1 MEVALEHST
10 EDNAPAVSSFPSL
23 RLGVLG
29 AGRRGTALAHAAMR
43 VPGISIVAV
52 GDDDVMRAAELAE
65 AWDATSY
72 SIWQSMLIFEQLDA
86 IIIATPSAVH
96 AEQVLTAIDQGM
108 HVYVEKPPALD
119 NGMAQRIAEAATA
132 QNRIVHVGFQHRY
145 SGLVAPWFQALEG
158 RTVSLVHAHLYQGVP
173 EGSDGNDPALSGG
186 QAMGQAMHLLD
197 LCRFLVDDITAV
209 ATFSGQALWRDKA
222 DWRGAD
228 STAVA
233 LQFASGAT
241 GTLSMTY
248 GLPLSIPGHLALDI
262 VAEGPLLL
270 RFTGAELQVVTEAG
284 VESWSLEEPPDFAA
298 VATFL
303 QAVRSGDRSILRV
316 PYDDAV
322 QTLRVALACNEAAE
336 QSRVIR
342 L

>member
-1 MEVALEHST
+1 MTSEAST
-10 EDNAPAVSSFPSL
+10 PHPLIPPSPAPV

-29 AGRRGTALAHAAMR
+29 AGRRGTALAQAAAR
-43 VPGISIVAV
+43 VPGASIVAV
-52 GDDDVMRAAELAE
+52 GDDDVLRAAELAE
-65 AWDATSY
+65 VWDATSY

-96 AEQVLTAIDQGM
+96 AEQVLTAVDQGM

-119 NGMAQRIAEAATA
+119 DGLAQRIAEAATA

-145 SGLVAPWFQALEG
+145 SSLVTPWFQALEG
-158 RTVSLVHAHLYQGVP
+158 RAVSLVHAHLYQGLP
-173 EGSDGNDPALSGG
+173 EGSDGDDPARSGG

-209 ATFSGQALWRDKA
+209 AAFSGQALWRERA
-222 DWRGAD
+222 NWRGAD

-248 GLPLSIPGHLALDI
+248 GLPLPIPGHLALDV
-262 VAEGPLLL
+262 VADGPLLL

-284 VESWSLEEPPDFAA
+284 VESWTLEEPPDLAA
-298 VATFL
+298 MATFL
-303 QAVRSGDRSILRV
+303 HAVRSGDRTALRV
-316 PYDDAV
+316 PYDDAM

-336 QSRVIR
+336 QGRIVR

>member
-1 MEVALEHST
+1 
-10 EDNAPAVSSFPSL
+10 
-23 RLGVLG
+23 
-29 AGRRGTALAHAAMR
+29 
-43 VPGISIVAV
+43 VPGVSIVAV

-72 SIWQSMLIFEQLDA
+72 SLWQSMLIFEQLDA
-86 IIIATPSAVH
+86 VVIATPTAVH
-96 AEQVLTAIDQGM
+96 AEQVLTALDQGM
-108 HVYVEKPPALD
+108 HIYVEKPPALD
-119 NGMAQRIAEAATA
+119 RGMAQRIAEAATA

-145 SGLVAPWFQALEG
+145 SSLVAPWFQALEG
-158 RTVSLVHAHLYQGVP
+158 RAVSLVHAHLYQGVP
-173 EGSDGNDPALSGG
+173 EGSDGENPALCGG
-186 QAMGQAMHLLD
+186 QVMGQAMHLLD

-209 ATFSGQALWRDKA
+209 AAFSGHALCRDKPN
-222 DWRGAD
+222 WQGAD

-248 GLPLSIPGHLALDI
+248 GLPLAIPGHLALDV

-270 RFTGAELQVVTEAG
+270 RFTGADLQVVTESG
-284 VESWSLEEPPDFAA
+284 VESWELEEPPDFAA
-298 VATFL
+298 IATFL
-303 QAVRSGDRSILRV
+303 EAVRSGDRSALRV

-322 QTLRVALACNEAAE
+322 RTLHVALACNEAAE
-336 QSRVIR
+336 LGRTVH